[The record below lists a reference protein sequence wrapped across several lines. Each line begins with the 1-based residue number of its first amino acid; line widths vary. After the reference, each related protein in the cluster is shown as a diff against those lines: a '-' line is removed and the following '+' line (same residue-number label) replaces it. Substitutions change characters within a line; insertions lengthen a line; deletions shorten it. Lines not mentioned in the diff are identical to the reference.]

1 MAKTEG
7 KLRESLSL
15 SISSCKQEN
24 RKGLDTLWTTRNTLI
39 KIDEGFAGASDAL
52 KNEILPGNRVEK
64 PRKLE
69 ELIDNADYIDSF
81 TLLKETLRRY
91 ILFNQENSNMSK
103 IYSYFMS
110 NVALKMNEMKNH
122 AAIDEMGEFSTNF
135 IDTEKYLR
143 DLMNQSLFLES
154 QVVDIKEKTERG
166 LVKKETYKDITQEFN
181 KLESESVFPDD
192 ESVAESRADLLKEK
206 YQQRSEYLEHI
217 SQALD
222 TFLPGLKLPQELKMF
237 LISNKSPLIT
247 KDIKENMGDFERLI
261 DNTVGFDS
269 ILNRKLKRQPS
280 PSPTPVV
287 KEKTETR
294 VTIDGKPLSSVNDIS
309 EDLESPETSTTSV
322 VTSPYFIGALVQDL
336 CAQRLAGRADYYVAR
351 KILQNQNQTEN
362 RHCHP

>member
-1 MAKTEG
+1 MQTT
-7 KLRESLSL
+7 STLSL
-15 SISSCKQEN
+15 
-24 RKGLDTLWTTRNTLI
+24 
-39 KIDEGFAGASDAL
+39 FL
-52 KNEILPGNRVEK
+52 KR
-64 PRKLE
+64 
-69 ELIDNADYIDSF
+69 
-81 TLLKETLRRY
+81 TLRRY

-122 AAIDEMGEFSTNF
+122 AAIDDMGEFSTNF

-181 KLESESVFPDD
+181 KMESESVFPDD

-206 YQQRSEYLEHI
+206 YQQRCEYLEHI

-222 TFLPGLKLPQELKMF
+222 TFLPGLKLSQELKMF
-237 LISNKSPLIT
+237 LMSNKSPLIT

-309 EDLESPETSTTSV
+309 EDLESPETSTL
-322 VTSPYFIGALVQDL
+322 P
-336 CAQRLAGRADYYVAR
+336 
-351 KILQNQNQTEN
+351 
-362 RHCHP
+362 